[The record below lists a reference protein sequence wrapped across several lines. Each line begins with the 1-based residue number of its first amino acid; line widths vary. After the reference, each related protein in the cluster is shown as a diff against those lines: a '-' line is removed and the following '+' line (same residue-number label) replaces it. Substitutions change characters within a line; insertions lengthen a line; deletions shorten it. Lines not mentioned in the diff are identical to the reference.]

1 MLAADDVPCVECG
14 LIPSDC
20 RPERIVEAMPE
31 WAAGT
36 ARGIGTL
43 AVSAAPVTIVAT
55 MALCL
60 AVGVPGRFG
69 DAADPAH
76 PLRQP
81 MKEAVALM
89 SGGTMALS
97 LLAGSLV
104 IRLAARRAPQ
114 IQPIRWVG
122 RLSLIGLLAAGVC
135 GASAAIAWIPVWGLP
150 RDVTGPAEAI
160 AALSLLLALGA
171 VVGYVGRVGAIVGAP
186 WMKASR
192 RTLRI
197 AWFVAIVS
205 AVMLPLAEYQSPPG
219 SASGAAIRA
228 VPALLLAASVMAV
241 FAWIAMI
248 WSVAGHIDLRL
259 RARRGASPQRSAL
272 LAACVACVVTLVNWR
287 VGVRLD
293 HAHQVGSGAGPV
305 VAWMVVLAPG
315 AAAWMAGCLTRS
327 FGIGL
332 ACGLGVV
339 SAAMVWAIAT

>member
-31 WAAGT
+31 WAAAT

-43 AVSAAPVTIVAT
+43 AVAATPLAIVAT
-55 MALCL
+55 MTLCL
-60 AVGVPGRFG
+60 AMGVPGRFG
-69 DAADPAH
+69 DATDPGH

-81 MKEAVALM
+81 MNEAVALM
-89 SGGTMALS
+89 SGGIVALS
-97 LLAGSLV
+97 LLAGSLT
-104 IRLAARRAPQ
+104 IRLGARRAPP

-171 VVGYVGRVGAIVGAP
+171 VVGYVGRVGAMVGAP

-197 AWFVAIVS
+197 SWFAAIVC
-205 AVMLPLAEYQSPPG
+205 AALLPLGEYGQSDPRQVQRSGRCPRSFWPHPSWRCSHGSQRCGQSRVTSTRG
-219 SASGAAIRA
+219 SARSGAHRPSVQRCLPRA
-228 VPALLLAASVMAV
+228 SRAS
-241 FAWIAMI
+241 
-248 WSVAGHIDLRL
+248 
-259 RARRGASPQRSAL
+259 
-272 LAACVACVVTLVNWR
+272 
-287 VGVRLD
+287 
-293 HAHQVGSGAGPV
+293 
-305 VAWMVVLAPG
+305 
-315 AAAWMAGCLTRS
+315 
-327 FGIGL
+327 
-332 ACGLGVV
+332 
-339 SAAMVWAIAT
+339 

>member
-1 MLAADDVPCVECG
+1 MLAAEDVPCVECG

-31 WAAGT
+31 WAMAT

-43 AVSAAPVTIVAT
+43 AVAAAPVAVVAT

-60 AVGVPGRFG
+60 AMGVPGRFG
-69 DAADPAH
+69 DATDPGQ

-81 MKEAVALM
+81 MNEAVAIM
-89 SGGTMALS
+89 SGGVVALS

-114 IQPIRWVG
+114 IPPIRWVG
-122 RLSLIGLLAAGVC
+122 RLSLIGALAAGMC
-135 GASAAIAWIPVWGLP
+135 CASAAIAWIPVWGLS

-160 AALSLLLALGA
+160 ATLSLLLALGA
-171 VVGYVGRVGAIVGAP
+171 AVGYVGRVGAIVGAP

-192 RTLRI
+192 RMLRI
-197 AWFVAIVS
+197 AWFAAIVF
-205 AVMLPLAEYQSPPG
+205 AALLPLGEYRQSARGATG
-219 SASGAAIRA
+219 SLIQA
-228 VPALLLAASVMAV
+228 VPILFFSALAMVPL
-241 FAWIAMI
+241 AWIAMM
-248 WSVAGHIDLRL
+248 WSVAGHIDARL
-259 RARRGASPQRSAL
+259 RVERAACPQRSVL
-272 LAACVACVVTLVNWR
+272 LAAGVACVVTLVNWR
-287 VGVRLD
+287 VGIRLD
-293 HAHQVGSGAGPV
+293 HAHQAGSGAGPV

-339 SAAMVWAIAT
+339 SAAMVWAIVT

>member
-31 WAAGT
+31 WAAAT
-36 ARGIGTL
+36 ARGIGML
-43 AVSAAPVTIVAT
+43 AVSAAPLAIVAT

-60 AVGVPGRFG
+60 AIGVPARFG
-69 DAADPAH
+69 EATDPGN
-76 PLRQP
+76 PLRKP
-81 MKEAVALM
+81 MNEAVALM
-89 SGGTMALS
+89 SGGIVALS
-97 LLAGSLV
+97 LLAGCLT
-104 IRLAARRAPQ
+104 IRLGARRAPQ
-114 IQPIRWVG
+114 IQPIRWVA

-150 RDVTGPAEAI
+150 RDVTGTAEAI

-171 VVGYVGRVGAIVGAP
+171 VVGYVGRVGAMVGAP

-197 AWFVAIVS
+197 SWFAAIVC
-205 AVMLPLAEYQSPPG
+205 AALLPLGEYGQ
-219 SASGAAIRA
+219 SASGASRSLIRA
-228 VPALLLAASVMAV
+228 LPILFFSSLAVVPLA
-241 FAWIAMI
+241 WTAMM
-248 WSVAGHIDLRL
+248 WSVADHIDVRL
-259 RARRGASPQRSAL
+259 RAKRGAPPQRSAL
-272 LAACVACVVTLVNWR
+272 LAAGVACIVTLVNWR

-293 HAHQVGSGAGPV
+293 HAQQVGSGAGPV

-339 SAAMVWAIAT
+339 SAAMAWAIVT